1 MREWLV
7 KAGLEEESTNLE
19 LLFYAA
25 RYHDGLGSIFAMGDL
40 AALASF
46 ALYFLS
52 HILRVLLKKIV
63 FFISVSF
70 SSFL

>member
-7 KAGLEEESTNLE
+7 KAGLKEESTNLE

-25 RYHDGLGSIFAMGDL
+25 KYHDGLGSIFAMGDL

-46 ALYFLS
+46 AFFFFLS
-52 HILRVLLKKIV
+52 QL
-63 FFISVSF
+63 SF
-70 SSFL
+70 SYLEGFC